1 MFSIRKLEVNL
12 SVYLDFISTT
22 FASGVLLISLSV
34 MFFGVYYL
42 KGILNFSQFY
52 ITLGVFI
59 LSMLTLIFRPNIF
72 SLILGWD
79 GLGVSSY
86 LLVIF
91 YKRTKSLN
99 AGLLTGVSNRVGDG
113 LILVSLGGIM
123 IHPVLALPLL
133 TSSMIRPNNSV
144 MLLIL
149 VATRTKRAQLPFR
162 AWLPAAIAA
171 PTPVSAL
178 VHSSTLVTAGIYL
191 LLRLSSSIPFIYLW
205 LFAILGT
212 TTMLLARLSAIKET
226 DGKKIVALS
235 TLSQLGVIVT
245 GFRFRISRLVFFHLL
260 THAFFKA
267 LLFISTGYVIHNS
280 NNYQDLRRMGGRI
293 KRLSIN
299 VRVTIR
305 AKTRLAG
312 LPFFAAFYSKESLLE
327 SLRISVSG
335 LMLVYILIIS
345 GVILT
350 ILYSARFIFL
360 RGYFILRG
368 ESRGYVRLKSSY
380 FRTGRALLFLPS
392 IISGKF
398 LFFTLV
404 PYSILPEVR
413 ASSKSLVFFLVIRSP
428 LLYYINRNWRVEV
441 YKFYRHMW
449 GLPLFAGRNSLK
461 VFSSTGLILI
471 KRLIFSVLDY
481 MVFSWIKKSILYPRV
496 GALRTNI
503 SLKSNVLYFVLLFRS
518 LLVLL

>member
-1 MFSIRKLEVNL
+1 MYILLVGLMGLIVFRVLLAVYFSERVILINFNMFSIRKLEVNL

-162 AWLPAAIAA
+162 A
-171 PTPVSAL
+171 
-178 VHSSTLVTAGIYL
+178 
-191 LLRLSSSIPFIYLW
+191 
-205 LFAILGT
+205 
-212 TTMLLARLSAIKET
+212 
-226 DGKKIVALS
+226 
-235 TLSQLGVIVT
+235 
-245 GFRFRISRLVFFHLL
+245 
-260 THAFFKA
+260 
-267 LLFISTGYVIHNS
+267 
-280 NNYQDLRRMGGRI
+280 
-293 KRLSIN
+293 
-299 VRVTIR
+299 
-305 AKTRLAG
+305 
-312 LPFFAAFYSKESLLE
+312 
-327 SLRISVSG
+327 
-335 LMLVYILIIS
+335 
-345 GVILT
+345 
-350 ILYSARFIFL
+350 
-360 RGYFILRG
+360 
-368 ESRGYVRLKSSY
+368 
-380 FRTGRALLFLPS
+380 
-392 IISGKF
+392 
-398 LFFTLV
+398 
-404 PYSILPEVR
+404 
-413 ASSKSLVFFLVIRSP
+413 
-428 LLYYINRNWRVEV
+428 
-441 YKFYRHMW
+441 
-449 GLPLFAGRNSLK
+449 
-461 VFSSTGLILI
+461 
-471 KRLIFSVLDY
+471 
-481 MVFSWIKKSILYPRV
+481 
-496 GALRTNI
+496 
-503 SLKSNVLYFVLLFRS
+503 
-518 LLVLL
+518 